1 MKILVVDDNQS
12 ITNSLGKYLK
22 AKGHDVRCCNDGY
35 EGLAFIQNE
44 KWDKILLDLSMPEFS
59 GLDIIES
66 LEKEN
71 VMEDKNILIFTAAS
85 ISDFVI
91 EKLLAKEGIQG
102 LLKKPLS
109 LVHLSEALT
118 A

>member
-1 MKILVVDDNQS
+1 VKILIIDDNKS
-12 ITNSLGKYLK
+12 ITDSIEKYLTI
-22 AKGHDVRCCNDGY
+22 KGHDVRVCNDGH
-35 EGLAFIQNE
+35 EGLEHIQND
-44 KWDKILLDLSMPEFS
+44 KWDKILLDLSMPEVS

-66 LEKEN
+66 LEGNNAMK
-71 VMEDKNILIFTAAS
+71 DKNIIVFTAAS
-85 ISDFVI
+85 IPEYII

-109 LVHLSEALT
+109 IVHLSEALT

>member
-1 MKILVVDDNQS
+1 MKILIIDDNQS
-12 ITNSLGKYLK
+12 ITNSLKKYLEV
-22 AKGHDVRCCNDGY
+22 KGHDVSTSNNGY
-35 EGLAFIQNE
+35 EGLARIQNGS
-44 KWDKILLDLSMPEFS
+44 WDKILLDLSMPEFS

-66 LEKEN
+66 LERDDI
-71 VMEDKNILIFTAAS
+71 MKNEKIIVFTAAS

-91 EKLLAKEGIQG
+91 DKLLAKEGIQG

-109 LVHLSEALT
+109 IVHLSEALT